1 MEGDIYLRVFKRW
14 YWLFLLAVALGT
26 VPTYLISSHSRRTYS
41 ATATVLVHTTSSNL
55 TSSYNDA
62 LLNQQLVKSYVFM
75 VRDVVVMN
83 EVRQRLGLLI
93 PVTTLQSMIK
103 VKAIR
108 DTELFEIT
116 ARAHQTAVARDL
128 ANVSG
133 QVFIEQHDRAASGV
147 NRLHDVHIIQPA
159 VLPEEPVA
167 PKVRTL
173 TAIGGIAAIVLTF
186 IVVGMIEFFDDTI
199 RAPELVKDIT
209 LLPTLGVVKRLP
221 VFAES
226 LSNGMSRGGG
236 RDSALEP
243 YRIARTTLDYMG
255 RKRPLRSL
263 LITSANPSEGKSTT
277 AANLSLVLAQG
288 GKHVVIVDA
297 DLRKPSLH
305 QLFDVDNTRGLTN
318 VLRHQS
324 LGIAEV
330 LQQTKLK
337 NLAIITSGPLP
348 PNPVE
353 MLSSS
358 RFHDVLTTLMETYDI
373 VVMDGPPLLGMADA
387 LVLSASVDGAVF
399 VVDVSR
405 TSTFTVQQALQS
417 ARTGGVPLLGVIAN
431 RVATTGVFDHIAS
444 RLKLSNAAPS

>member
-14 YWLFLLAVALGT
+14 YWLFLLALALGT
-26 VPTYLISSHSRRTYS
+26 VPTYLISSHSLRTYS
-41 ATATVLVHTTSSNL
+41 ATAAVLVHTTSSNL

-116 ARAHQTAVARDL
+116 ARAHQTAVARDI

-133 QVFIEQHDRAASGV
+133 QVFIEQHDRVTSGV

-186 IVVGMIEFFDDTI
+186 ILIGMIEFYDDTI

-209 LLPTLGVVKRLP
+209 YLPTLGVVKRLP
-221 VFAES
+221 VFAER

-236 RDSALEP
+236 RDAALEP

-318 VLRHQS
+318 LLRHQT

-373 VVMDGPPLLGMADA
+373 VVMDGPLFWAWPMRLCYL
-387 LVLSASVDGAVF
+387 
-399 VVDVSR
+399 
-405 TSTFTVQQALQS
+405 QAL
-417 ARTGGVPLLGVIAN
+417 TE
-431 RVATTGVFDHIAS
+431 
-444 RLKLSNAAPS
+444 PSS